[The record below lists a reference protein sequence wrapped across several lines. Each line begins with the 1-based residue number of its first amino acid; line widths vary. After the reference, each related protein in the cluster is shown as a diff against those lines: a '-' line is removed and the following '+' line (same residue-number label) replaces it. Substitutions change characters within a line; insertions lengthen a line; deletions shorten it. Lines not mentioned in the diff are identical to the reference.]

1 MIILY
6 EDVNHI
12 NIKLFQ
18 LKVKLILDS
27 ENVVAQ
33 IKQERMK
40 K

>member
-6 EDVNHI
+6 VDENHI
-12 NIKLFQ
+12 NIKMFQ